1 MMRSR
6 LKSLARFFLSGP
18 MWLGAVAL
26 LLGLAFGLFVYAHWL
41 SGFLPQTGKRLPLF
55 TLLAGLVGAAGY
67 FSLLKGVLLPAVRR
81 LRRAGR
87 WFFLVWSLA
96 GGFFWL
102 FFGSNVW
109 QAQTEYLT
117 FLLPRQSLELS
128 ARPSPD
134 AEVQLLWINTS
145 VGEVSFDA
153 AELNGW
159 EKVEGTLVLRQPVDN
174 FVRWRG
180 PTGAEAVIVWAT
192 SPAGGEA
199 SVAWNGVRETA
210 SLFSE
215 SPAQWTRTYAFEV
228 PFYASHG
235 MVVFLGLLNAAVL
248 FAVLSG
254 VAWFALQTPLEELR
268 TRFLSAG
275 ELESKRRRVLLDAA
289 AILGLMALTFLLR
302 AFRLDALPPYTDEYM
317 HLLAARGLVQG
328 VAVAEVGYERSLFI
342 VTLPVA
348 LFFRLFGE
356 SLWAARMASVL
367 FNTLAVLPLYFVARR
382 LNRPLAILSGLLYAV
397 SPWGIA
403 MARTVREYAYYPFY
417 FYLIILGMIA
427 LLERFPSR
435 FSLRRDW
442 KALLKPPFILLA
454 LLLLLPVIY
463 SRFLDENSTF
473 SVVLSAYLVLAFFIL
488 ARIDWRSKANLILLA
503 FVMAALF
510 AGYRWFAGA
519 NGISSS
525 VLFTASRIR
534 DLFFSDAP
542 QQWFYE
548 RTLIVPLLALG
559 SALLVSV
566 HFRAKP
572 IPLFFVL
579 LFFGSALA
587 FSLLFVGFSSPRYY
601 FHLQIWYLP
610 LMAAGLYALWFF
622 LRALLTRLKL
632 SPAAASLAALLPLV
646 LSLNLQQVLFP
657 TFWDQPGLMP
667 VTGQY
672 HENVA
677 EVHAYLLD
685 QATEQDVLVA
695 TVYANYSQWVG
706 EPPFRAIYSFDYR
719 RADGREYILSLV
731 DQNPSGWIVLDQ
743 IRYEQ
748 SQPIPLETFSSGGRL
763 VEYRGQFADEY
774 VWRWQTQDALE
785 TASP

>member
-1 MMRSR
+1 MMRST
-6 LKSLARFFLSGP
+6 LKSLARFFLGRP
-18 MWLGAVAL
+18 LWLWPVAL

-55 TLLAGLVGAAGY
+55 TLLAVLLGAAGY
-67 FSLLKGVLLPAVRR
+67 FFLLKGILLPAVRR
-81 LRRAGR
+81 LRQAGR
-87 WFFLVWSLA
+87 WFFLAWSLA
-96 GGFFWL
+96 GGFLWL
-102 FFGSNVW
+102 FFGSSVW

-117 FLLPRQSLELS
+117 FLLPRQRLELS
-128 ARPSPD
+128 ARPSTN

-145 VGEVSFDA
+145 VGEVSFNA
-153 AELNGW
+153 AEVNGW
-159 EKVEGTLVLRQPVDN
+159 EKVEGTLILRQPVDN

-180 PTGAEAVIVWAT
+180 PTGAEAVLVWAT
-192 SPAGGEA
+192 SPAGGEV
-199 SVAWNGVRETA
+199 SVAWNGVRETV

-215 SPAQWTRTYAFEV
+215 APATLTRAYAFDV

-235 MVVFLGLLNAAVL
+235 MVVFLGLLNAVVL
-248 FAVLSG
+248 FAALSG
-254 VAWFALQTPLEELR
+254 LAWFAFQAPLEALR
-268 TRFLSAG
+268 THFLAAG
-275 ELESKRRRVLLDAA
+275 ESGSRRRRALLEAT
-289 AILGLMALTFLLR
+289 AILGLLGLTFLLR

-317 HLLAARGLVQG
+317 HLLAARSLVQG
-328 VAVAEVGYERSLFI
+328 AAVSEVGYERSLFI

-348 LFFRLFGE
+348 LFFRIFGE
-356 SLWAARMASVL
+356 SLWSARMASAV
-367 FNTLAVLPLYFVARR
+367 FNTLAILPLYFVARR

-397 SPWGIA
+397 SPWEIA

-417 FYLIILGMIA
+417 FYLVVLGMMA
-427 LLERFPSR
+427 LIECFPPRFA
-435 FSLRRDW
+435 LRRDW
-442 KALLKPPFILLA
+442 KALLKPDVILLVLA
-454 LLLLLPVIY
+454 LLLPVIY

-473 SVVLSAYLVLAFFIL
+473 SVVLSAYLVLAFFVL
-488 ARIDWRSKANLILLA
+488 ARIDWRSRENLILLA
-503 FVMAALF
+503 LVVAAIFV
-510 AGYRWFAGA
+510 GYRWFVGA
-519 NGISSS
+519 NGISSN
-525 VLFTASRIR
+525 VFYTASRVR

-542 QQWFYE
+542 QQWFYG
-548 RTLIVPLLALG
+548 RTLVVPLLALG
-559 SALLVSV
+559 SAMLVGV
-566 HFRAKP
+566 HFREKP

-587 FSLLFVGFSSPRYY
+587 FSLLFAGFSSPRYY

-610 LMAAGLYALWFF
+610 LMATGLYALWFF
-622 LRALLTRLKL
+622 LRALLRRLKW
-632 SPAAASLAALLPLV
+632 SPAAAGLAALIPLV
-646 LSLNLQQVLFP
+646 LSLNPQQVLLP

-667 VTGQY
+667 VSGQY

-685 QATEQDVLVA
+685 QATDQDVLVA

-719 RADGREYILSLV
+719 RADGREYLLSLV
-731 DQNPSGWIVLDQ
+731 GQNPSGWIVLDQ

-748 SQPIPLETFSSGGRL
+748 SQPIPLETFASGGRL

-774 VWRWQTQDALE
+774 VWRWQAQDTPG